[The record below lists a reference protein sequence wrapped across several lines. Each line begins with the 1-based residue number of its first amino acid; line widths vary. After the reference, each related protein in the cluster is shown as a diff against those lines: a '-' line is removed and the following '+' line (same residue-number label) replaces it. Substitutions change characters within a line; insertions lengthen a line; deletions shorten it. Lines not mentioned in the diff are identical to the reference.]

1 MSDTQMTNFGAL
13 LPQGGPTVKYKA
25 SGRYQF
31 GWNDPRE
38 MKWSDKFED
47 LRTVVHG
54 HYARDMT
61 NDQLKAAW
69 ILVYGDRPISFHE
82 LKQKWS
88 EDETGDTMRVAQETH
103 MRGLLRSEH
112 NFDNIS
118 NIYILKDK
126 LNASS

>member
-1 MSDTQMTNFGAL
+1 MSTLKYKMSTRYSFGA
-13 LPQGGPTVKYKA
+13 T
-25 SGRYQF
+25 
-31 GWNDPRE
+31 DPRVFN
-38 MKWSDKFED
+38 WSERFED
-47 LRTVVHG
+47 LRTIVHG

-82 LKQKWS
+82 IKQKWT

-103 MRGLLRSEH
+103 MRGLLLSQHDFSSMNE
-112 NFDNIS
+112 
-118 NIYILKDK
+118 IYILKDK